1 VPLTDLQA
9 CSYALTD
16 EACHRHLIAVA
27 SGLESMVLGEPQIL
41 GQMKSAFATAQEA
54 QTVGRH
60 FYRLFP
66 HIFST
71 AKRIRTDTAIGQN
84 PVSVAYA
91 AVRLAR
97 RIYADL
103 SKTSAL
109 LIGAGETI
117 ELAAKHLSDNGIQ
130 RIVVAN
136 RTLARARD
144 LAERFG
150 AEAVLLSDIP
160 DQLVHAD
167 IVIASTASQ
176 LPILGKGAVERALKQ
191 RRHRPILMIDIAVP
205 RDIEPEVADLR
216 DVYLYSVDDL
226 QDIINENMRARHEE
240 ARKAD
245 SLIDTGLAEY
255 RRQLRTLD
263 AVDTLRVYR
272 EQAEQQRDA
281 ELERA
286 LRALE
291 RGERAEAVMA
301 ELARAL
307 TNKLIHVPS
316 IGLRKAGERGE
327 LDRIAWLR
335 QWLALDDDNES
346 GE

>member
-1 VPLTDLQA
+1 
-9 CSYALTD
+9 
-16 EACHRHLIAVA
+16 
-27 SGLESMVLGEPQIL
+27 
-41 GQMKSAFATAQEA
+41 
-54 QTVGRH
+54 
-60 FYRLFP
+60 
-66 HIFST
+66 
-71 AKRIRTDTAIGQN
+71 
-84 PVSVAYA
+84 
-91 AVRLAR
+91 
-97 RIYADL
+97 
-103 SKTSAL
+103 
-109 LIGAGETI
+109 
-117 ELAAKHLSDNGIQ
+117 
-130 RIVVAN
+130 
-136 RTLARARD
+136 
-144 LAERFG
+144 
-150 AEAVLLSDIP
+150 
-160 DQLVHAD
+160 
-167 IVIASTASQ
+167 
-176 LPILGKGAVERALKQ
+176 
-191 RRHRPILMIDIAVP
+191 
-205 RDIEPEVADLR
+205 
-216 DVYLYSVDDL
+216 VYLYSVDDL